1 MRLLKAVWNWKVRT
15 KGLGLEAWDWWLDT
29 EGLGLKASNWNEWLE
44 MNGCNWRVL
53 IKGLQ
58 QKGCHWLVANKIL
71 WLKICNW
78 RLLETDW
85 ERLKLKGRNRGCNPK
100 LGNEGKSLQ
109 LKGRNCKVRTE
120 WLPLKVCNWR
130 LETESLRLKTNGT

>member
-1 MRLLKAVWNWKVRT
+1 M
-15 KGLGLEAWDWWLDT
+15 AWDWRVGT
-29 EGLGLKASNWNEWLE
+29 ESFKLKVKGCDRRILTEELGNEWLE

-78 RLLETDW
+78 GLLETDC
-85 ERLKLKGRNRGCNPK
+85 ERLQLKGRNRGCNPK

-109 LKGRNCKVRTE
+109 LNGRNCRVRTE
-120 WLPLKVCNWR
+120 WLLLKVCNWR
-130 LETESLRLKTNGT
+130 LETESLGLKTNGA